1 MIQKILTGVIIGCI
15 IGLFTTSFF
24 LPSGTELIEIFWTK
38 ITATSIITGFFCGIY
53 AHLSK
58 SKLQI
63 FLVSILIG
71 MIVFF
76 LKYLITG
83 HNFDPLTMGAFTGA
97 LLGGIL
103 SIIKKIEISL
113 KIFKRLKRRRKSG
126 FNDYEY

>member
-1 MIQKILTGVIIGCI
+1 MIQKISIGIIVGTL

-24 LPSGTELIEIFWTK
+24 LPSGTPIIEIFWTK
-38 ITATSIITGFFCGIY
+38 ITATSIITGIFSGMY

-71 MIVFF
+71 MIVFY

-97 LLGGIL
+97 LLGGVMAVIR
-103 SIIKKIEISL
+103 KINTSL
-113 KIFKRLKRRRKSG
+113 RIMRRLRRHRKSG
-126 FNDYEY
+126 FNNYGY